1 MNKVYRNHLLKTLV
15 FLEDSSGNLLAEILN
30 ISSLDDMPMLR
41 ENFDEGEIFEF
52 NVDMFVDSKDLNI
65 LKLVNLYKIIENQR
79 IDLMKENHISEE
91 EMDSFYLMSEIEY
104 DDDDDEDDP
113 DLLND
118 MKIFLN

>member
-104 DDDDDEDDP
+104 DDDDEDDP

>member
-41 ENFDEGEIFEF
+41 ENFDKGEIFEF
-52 NVDMFVDSKDLNI
+52 NVDMFFDSKDLNI

-104 DDDDDEDDP
+104 DDDDEDDP